1 MSDLRHWHAR
11 TTSATS
17 SSTSA
22 TRRVAAAEELLRDLW
37 KLDPLG
43 LCPLSRC
50 ILLLPG
56 RSLSFTCVTPRLLA
70 PGLALS
76 LARLTLQQAWRLPVR
91 PLPWLGPV
99 EASKPA
105 RRIALQIHALRRCAE
120 STSGRHQCYIWR
132 PCRAC
137 TSCPADRCLLA
148 ATCCTLSCAKA
159 HHGSVG
165 CSGARACILVSARFT
180 CSLATA
186 GLRLESSCSW
196 LLRPCWLPELRP
208 CSLHT

>member
-22 TRRVAAAEELLRDLW
+22 TRRVAAAEELLRDLS

-105 RRIALQIHALRRCAE
+105 RRIALQIHALRSCAE
-120 STSGRHQCYIWR
+120 STSGRHQCYLEAL
-132 PCRAC
+132 PCLHVLPSRSLPS
-137 TSCPADRCLLA
+137 SCHVLRTLLRE
-148 ATCCTLSCAKA
+148 A

-165 CSGARACILVSARFT
+165 CSGARACILVPARFT
-180 CSLATA
+180 CS
-186 GLRLESSCSW
+186 
-196 LLRPCWLPELRP
+196 
-208 CSLHT
+208 